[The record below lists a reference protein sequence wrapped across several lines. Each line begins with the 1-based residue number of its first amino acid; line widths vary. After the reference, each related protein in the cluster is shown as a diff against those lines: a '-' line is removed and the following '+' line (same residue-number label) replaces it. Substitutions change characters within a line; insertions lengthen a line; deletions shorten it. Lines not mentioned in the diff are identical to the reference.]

1 MTTKLVKY
9 SIIQIN
15 TGFYLSVCLCRFNS
29 ETADSIEMEFVGIF
43 HLFQGWFQA
52 KHFSDLSTSQPEKPV
67 FMHIYLYTTKIGCL
81 SICKTT
87 KPVELIFLGNLPL
100 GLGMIMAKEFP
111 DSSISVRCKSG
122 KKRFLQYQYIYITS
136 SFVAANPIASGFYSN
151 LYITLYFIRNRISSV
166 CVTAKSIELKFC
178 GKFPLG
184 PGLVLG

>member
-15 TGFYLSVCLCRFNS
+15 RGFYLSVCLCRFNS
-29 ETADSIEMEFVGIF
+29 EIADSIEIKFVGIF
-43 HLFQGWFQA
+43 HLFQGWFKA
-52 KHFSDLSTSQPEKPV
+52 KNFQNLSTSQPEKPV

-122 KKRFLQYQYIYITS
+122 KKTVFTVLVYIYNQQLCCGKPDCLWFLQ
-136 SFVAANPIASGFYSN
+136 
-151 LYITLYFIRNRISSV
+151 
-166 CVTAKSIELKFC
+166 
-178 GKFPLG
+178 
-184 PGLVLG
+184 